1 MQHISSA
8 MGICS
13 GISTGFIK
21 TCDKVGHAGA
31 YGEEVLEVGSGED
44 KVADG

>member
-31 YGEEVLEVGSGED
+31 DGEEVLEVGSVED
-44 KVADG
+44 EVGNG